1 VFALKVIG
9 GEDYIEMTK
18 KWDSKMKI
26 FKILDFSKL

>member
-18 KWDSKMKI
+18 KWDSKLKI
-26 FKILDFSKL
+26 LKILDFAKL